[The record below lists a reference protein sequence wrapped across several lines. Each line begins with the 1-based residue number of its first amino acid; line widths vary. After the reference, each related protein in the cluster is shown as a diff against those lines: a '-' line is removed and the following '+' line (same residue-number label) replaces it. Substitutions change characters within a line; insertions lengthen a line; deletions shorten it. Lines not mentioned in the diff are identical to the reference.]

1 LSLKRALVLVSVAI
15 PPAIVAFALSHEQP
29 GRVVLPIAGA
39 LVVSSLIGWVAVS
52 TEEKKLRTLSAVLAA
67 YREGDFSIRP
77 KRVGPSGAFM
87 DVQEELN
94 GLGEVLRSHRL
105 SEMEAW
111 SLLRKVMS
119 EVDVVVLAI
128 DDKKRIRLA
137 NDAAATLLQAEERD
151 LLGAD
156 SESLG
161 LGSLLEGEAPRIL
174 DRVAVYSESAFELRR
189 GSFRLAGEPHTL
201 LVLSDVS
208 RALRDNERD
217 AWKKLIRVMGH
228 EINNSLTPI
237 RSISESLLQGLPRTE
252 EEDLKSG
259 LEVITRR
266 ADALNRF
273 MTSYAMLA
281 KLPPPQR
288 SPTELAP
295 LVRKVIAIDAD
306 KGTTKIEIK
315 GGPDVVFDADAVQLE
330 QALINLVKNAR
341 EAMKMKPGKKEED
354 DGSITIAWKV
364 DDDGSMID
372 LRIEDEGPGVADATG
387 LFVPFFTT
395 KPEGSGIGLVLSRQI
410 VEAHDGKLSLS
421 SRTDGKSGAIAR
433 MRLPTKSSASSAK

>member
-1 LSLKRALVLVSVAI
+1 MSIRRALVLGSIAI
-15 PPAIVAFALSHEQP
+15 PPALVALAVSYEHPE
-29 GRVVLPIAGA
+29 RVALPILGA
-39 LVVSSLIGWVAVS
+39 LAVS
-52 TEEKKLRTLSAVLAA
+52 ALIAWGAVATEEKRLRTLSSVLAA

-77 KRVGPSGAFM
+77 KRVGPSPAFI

-105 SEMEAW
+105 SELEAW
-111 SLLRKVMS
+111 ALLRKVMS

-128 DDKKRIRLA
+128 DEKGRIRLA
-137 NDAAATLLQAEERD
+137 NDAASALLGVEEREMLGANAETFGLHD
-151 LLGAD
+151 LLD
-156 SESLG
+156 
-161 LGSLLEGEAPRIL
+161 GEAPRIL
-174 DRVAVYSESAFELRR
+174 ERLYSGGAYELRR
-189 GSFRLAGEPHTL
+189 GTFRLSGEPHTL

-208 RALRDNERD
+208 RVLRDNERD

-237 RSISESLLQGLPRTE
+237 RSISESLLQSLSNPD

-259 LEVITRR
+259 LEVIARR

-288 SPTELAP
+288 RPTKLGP
-295 LVRKVIAIDAD
+295 LVQKVVAIADATAEVHGD
-306 KGTTKIEIK
+306 
-315 GGPDVVFDADAVQLE
+315 DVVLEVDAVQIE

-341 EAMKMKPGKKEED
+341 EAMSGVHGAIVISWTVAAD
-354 DGSITIAWKV
+354 D
-364 DDDGSMID
+364 ID
-372 LRIEDEGPGVADATG
+372 LTITDEGPGVADATG

-395 KPEGSGIGLVLSRQI
+395 KAQGSGIGLVLSRQI
-410 VEAHDGKLSLS
+410 IEAHDGKLSLS

-433 MRLPTKSSASSAK
+433 VRLPTKSSASAAK